1 MVLLLLN
8 FKRSSKTFLIIQK
21 TPSFTLNLMKKLA
34 SISGFLI
41 LFLLTGVNAQIP
53 QVLTQA
59 KTPEEVGFSTERL
72 KKLDAHFQDI
82 VDKGIAPNI
91 VTLVARKG
99 KIVHEKA
106 FGFSNLE
113 NKTPLKKDDIF
124 RIASQSKL
132 ITTVGLMMLFE
143 DGKFFLDEPIS
154 KYIPSFK
161 NAKVL
166 VSYDEKDRGKY
177 ITRPAKSG
185 ITIRQL
191 LSHSAGIPYEH
202 PLQDLPEYKVPF
214 FCSAENDMLK
224 DVVDKIAARPLL
236 HDPGTQFTYGLNT
249 DVIGRLIEVLSGMSF
264 DEYLRK
270 KVLNPL
276 GMNDTYFYLPADKA
290 SRLVELY
297 SKGSTEEKLTLH
309 TNETYR
315 KFATTGQKTYFSGGA
330 GLVSTVQDYAK
341 ICQFI
346 LNRGEFNGKR
356 LLSRST
362 VDLMARNQIGD
373 SFVWDRQDKFGLGLQ
388 IITPESHY
396 GDNATPGSLTWG
408 GMYCSEYTI
417 DPKEDLIL
425 LVFTNV
431 HPYAHY
437 SDIVRKFRIL
447 VYQALL

>member
-1 MVLLLLN
+1 MKKRLLLSVFILLSTSAVV
-8 FKRSSKTFLIIQK
+8 FAQHPEAL
-21 TPSFTLNLMKKLA
+21 TP
-34 SISGFLI
+34 
-41 LFLLTGVNAQIP
+41 
-53 QVLTQA
+53 A
-59 KTPEEVGFSTERL
+59 KTPEEVGFSTEKL
-72 KKLDAHFQDI
+72 KRLDAHFQDL
-82 VDKGIAPNI
+82 VDKGIAPNV

-106 FGFSNLE
+106 FGYSNLE
-113 NKTPLKKDDIF
+113 AKTPLKKDDIF

-132 ITTVGLMMLFE
+132 ITTIGLMMLFE
-143 DGKFFLDEPIS
+143 EGKFFLDEPIS

-166 VSYDEKDRGKY
+166 VSYDEKDRIRY
-177 ITRPAKSG
+177 VTRPAKSA

-202 PLQDLPEYKVPF
+202 PLQDLPEFKVPF
-214 FCSAENDMLK
+214 FCSVEKDLLK
-224 DVVDKIAARPLL
+224 DVVDKIAVRPLL
-236 HDPGTQFTYGLNT
+236 SDPGTQFTYGLNT
-249 DVIGRLIEVLSGMSF
+249 DVIGRLIEVLSGMPF
-264 DEYLRK
+264 DEYLHK
-270 KVLNPL
+270 KVLAPL
-276 GMNDTYFYLPADKA
+276 GMNDTYFYLPNEKA
-290 SRLVELY
+290 NRLVDLY
-297 SKGSTEEKLTLH
+297 SKGSTEDKLTLH
-309 TNETYR
+309 SNETYR
-315 KFATTGQKTYFSGGA
+315 KFAVSGQRAFFSGGA

-341 ICQFI
+341 VCQFI
-346 LNRGEFNGKR
+346 LNKGEFNGKR
-356 LLSRST
+356 LLSRTT
-362 VDLMARNQIGD
+362 VELMGRNQIGE

-417 DPKEDLIL
+417 DPREDLIL

-437 SDIVRKFRIL
+437 SEFVRKFRIL